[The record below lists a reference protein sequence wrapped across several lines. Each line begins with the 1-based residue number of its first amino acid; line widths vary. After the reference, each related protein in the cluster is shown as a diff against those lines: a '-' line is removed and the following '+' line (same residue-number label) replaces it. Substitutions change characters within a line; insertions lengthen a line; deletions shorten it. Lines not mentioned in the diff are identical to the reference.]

1 LDPMAAMPM
10 TIGASGFKE
19 DSVFSQQV
27 NWEK

>member
-1 LDPMAAMPM
+1 MAAMPM